1 MTGTPPRWS
10 VSLLRRTLPADVRD
24 GILHDLDEVFQ
35 RMCTEHGVAA
45 AERWYQREARS
56 FAWRF
61 LRERLRVPSGPI
73 FSLIDVRLALR
84 MVLKYPVLTVVGGL
98 AIAIAIAITTVA
110 FEITHDLSNP
120 TLPLVNGD
128 RVVDVQMW
136 DGQTSRQESRL
147 LYDLQQWRHASTVYD
162 AGAYTTIVRNLVVAQ
177 GQGEPMR
184 IAQMSPVGFRVA
196 GVAPLMGRVFNDT
209 DARPGAPA
217 VIVIGSALW
226 QTRFDRD
233 PHIVGRVV
241 HLGADA
247 YTIVGVMPSD
257 FAFPVSHS
265 LWIPLSEP
273 AASLERFAG
282 QAVHVFA
289 RLADGVTMATAESE
303 IQAISARQPR
313 LDATTSVPFTPHVVS
328 YATGLYQPGLLQ
340 KAYQLQALLVMLLV
354 ICCAN
359 VATLVFARTATRQ
372 NEIVVRTAL
381 GASRGRILGQF
392 FVEAL
397 GLAVLG
403 AAIGLAV
410 ANASIQWT
418 MQLIW
423 STGTPRPFWWNDQ
436 IAPVTYGY
444 AAGLTLI
451 VAMICGIVPALK
463 GTRGGINGALQQ
475 AAGRSSSLRFGIG
488 WTAIIVLQVALCV
501 ALLPASLSQAW
512 DAVKA
517 QSGGVNFAASEYL
530 SVVLTMDSDDEARRS
545 ATYRDLDARLRQEP
559 NVRSVAFGER
569 FPGMDHPRVTMDV
582 EREDF
587 SNRLRPESR
596 TAVVAPGFFEALGVA
611 PLAGRVFTEADIAA
625 GNRVVVNQLFV
636 SKVLRNQNAIGRRV
650 RFAISGPSAPWFEV
664 IGVVPDLGL
673 SPLRPAQGAGL
684 YLVAAPGTAGVD
696 RMAIHVT
703 GDAAAFA
710 PRLRAIGL
718 EVNPELQ
725 LVLPQPLDIVSQ
737 TDQRAFRFF
746 AAALFAVG
754 AVGVILATTGIYAM
768 MSFTV
773 SRRTREI
780 AIRAALGANPRRL
793 ISNIFYRAALQIGCG
808 AIAGALLVLLARP
821 RSAQEVWLPLGLAGF
836 MLVIGLFACTGPALR
851 ALRIEPSEALK
862 DNG

>member
-1 MTGTPPRWS
+1 MNASPPRWAAA
-10 VSLLRRTLPADVRD
+10 LLRRTLPTDIRD

-35 RMCTEHGVAA
+35 RLC
-45 AERWYQREARS
+45 AEQGPKTATQWYAREARS
-56 FAWRF
+56 FSWRF
-61 LRERLRVPSGPI
+61 LRERLRLTSGPM

-84 MVLKYPVLTVVGGL
+84 MVFKYPVLTIVGGL

-120 TLPLVNGD
+120 ALPLVNGE
-128 RVVDVQMW
+128 RVVDLQMW

-147 LYDLQQWRHASTVYD
+147 QFDLRQWQQASTVYD
-162 AGAYTTIVRNLVVAQ
+162 VGAYATVVRNLVVAQ

-184 IAQMSPVGFRVA
+184 IAQMSPVGFRLA
-196 GVAPLMGRVFNDT
+196 GVTPLMGRVFSDA
-209 DARPGAPA
+209 DARPGAAA
-217 VIVIGSALW
+217 VLVIGSELW

-233 PHIVGRVV
+233 PYIVGRVV

-247 YTIVGVMPSD
+247 YTVVGVMPTG

-265 LWIPLSEP
+265 LWIPLPEP
-273 AASLERFAG
+273 APSLERFAG
-282 QAVHVFA
+282 FDVHVFA
-289 RLADGVTMATAESE
+289 RLADGVTMAAAESE
-303 IQAISARQPR
+303 IAAISARQPR
-313 LDATTSVPFTPHVVS
+313 GKDLSLTPMTPRVVS
-328 YATGLYQPGLLQ
+328 YATGLYRPGLLQ
-340 KAYQLQALLVMLLV
+340 RAYQLQALLVMLLV

-403 AAIGLAV
+403 ATVGLA
-410 ANASIQWT
+410 AASASIQWT

-423 STGTPRPFWWNDQ
+423 STGTPKPFWWNDQ
-436 IAPVTYGY
+436 IAPVTYLY
-444 AAGLTLI
+444 AAGLTFV
-451 VAMICGIVPALK
+451 VALICGIVPALK

-475 AAGRSSSLRFGIG
+475 AAGRGSSLRFGVG

-501 ALLPASLSQAW
+501 ALLPASLSQGW
-512 DAVKA
+512 DALKA
-517 QSGGVNFAASEYL
+517 ESGGVNFAASEYL
-530 SVVLTMDSDDEARRS
+530 SVILTLDDADDARRA
-545 ATYRDLDARLRQEP
+545 ATYRDLETRLRQEP
-559 NVRSVAFGER
+559 GVRSVAFGER
-569 FPGMDHPRVTMDV
+569 FPGMDHPAVVMDV

-587 SNRLRPESR
+587 SQRIRPASR
-596 TAVVAPGFFEALGVA
+596 TATVAPGFFESLAVV
-611 PLAGRVFTEADIAA
+611 PLAGRTFTDADIAA
-625 GNRVVVNQLFV
+625 GNRVIVNQLFV
-636 SKVLRNQNAIGRRV
+636 SNVLNNKNAIGRRV
-650 RFAISGPSAPWFEV
+650 RFAGADDAAPWFEI

-673 SPLRPAQGAGL
+673 NPLRPAQGAGL
-684 YLVAAPGTAGVD
+684 YRVAAPGNNGVD
-696 RMAIHVT
+696 RMAVHVN

-718 EVNPELQ
+718 DVNPQLQ
-725 LVLPQPLDIVSQ
+725 LVLPQPLDIVAQ
-737 TDQRAFRFF
+737 ADQRAFRFF

-793 ISNIFYRAALQIGCG
+793 ISSIFYRAALQIGCG
-808 AIAGALLVLLARP
+808 AIAGVVLVLLARP

-851 ALRIEPSEALK
+851 ALRIEPSDALK